1 MANLRSQMKRNRQT
15 VKQTARNKALRSEL
29 RTRSRHALEVA
40 EAGDSDAA
48 DSALRA
54 AKKQIDIAT
63 SRGILH
69 RNTAARRKSRLEHRV
84 RQLLSS

>member
-1 MANLRSQMKRNRQT
+1 MANLKSQIKRNRQT

-29 RTRSRHALEVA
+29 RTRTRSALETA
-40 EAGDSDAA
+40 ESGDSEAA
-48 DSALRA
+48 DIALRA

-69 RNTAARRKSRLEHRV
+69 RNTAARRKSRLEQRV
-84 RQLLSS
+84 RQLLSG